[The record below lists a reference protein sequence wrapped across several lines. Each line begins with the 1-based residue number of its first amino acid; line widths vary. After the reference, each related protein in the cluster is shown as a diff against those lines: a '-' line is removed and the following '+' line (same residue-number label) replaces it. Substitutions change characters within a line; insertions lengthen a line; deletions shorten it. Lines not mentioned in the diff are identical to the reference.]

1 MAPVRT
7 VDVLLSV
14 VLPGTL
20 AVFAVLSHMG
30 FSDADFG
37 DSYVMESLLLCA
49 AVTAVCPVLRLVG
62 LVRLPY
68 WFIGA
73 VSVAVYMHGV
83 SLYYGTY
90 RDLWWWDH
98 LTHFTSSVVVT
109 SVVFTSLCALVRYVP
124 GQRLGGNAA
133 FLLLV
138 AAVSF
143 GMGDL
148 WEVAE
153 WTVDA
158 VSGNHY
164 MQYSVFDTM
173 EDVAMDV
180 LGVSVATAVLVAV
193 LGHGPPSDVAAGL
206 VPRLEH
212 GGTDRRRPPH
222 HL

>member
-1 MAPVRT
+1 MRSVRT
-7 VDVLLSV
+7 VDAVLCI
-14 VLPGTL
+14 VLPGVL
-20 AVFAVLSHMG
+20 AVFAALSHMG

-37 DSYVMESLLLCA
+37 DSYVMESLLMCA

-73 VSVAVYMHGV
+73 VSVAVYLHGV

-124 GQRLGGNAA
+124 GQHLGGNAV
-133 FLLLV
+133 FLALV
-138 AAVSF
+138 AVVSL

-180 LGVSVATAVLVAV
+180 LGVSTATAVLAVV
-193 LGHGPPSDVAAGL
+193 LGRGTPSDAAAGL
-206 VPRLEH
+206 IPRLEPR
-212 GGTDRRRPPH
+212 GTDRRCPPH